1 MERTELYEL
10 FVSILKSRLNS
21 ERICAETAD
30 KITPEILPAL
40 FRLSKA
46 HDVAHI
52 VGSALLSAGI
62 LPEGKAKETFKSE
75 VNLSVFRYETMNYEL
90 NRICGLFES
99 EKIQFM
105 PLKGAILRKF
115 YPEPE
120 MRSSCDID
128 IFVKP
133 EKLDDAIK
141 VLTDKAG
148 YDFKGKFAHD
158 ASLFSPSNVH
168 LELHFRLDDSDKE
181 KERFFSSAFDSA
193 TKLDA
198 YDYGFVMSDA
208 MFVAYFS
215 SHMAKHFSH
224 GGCGVRTFM
233 DLEIMERK
241 GFFDCDYEELV
252 KKTGSDKFLRA
263 ARDLT
268 KVWFGQKEITPLLL
282 RMQEFVME
290 GGVYGSKKSGSA
302 ARQAKRKSRF
312 KYILKRIFLPFN
324 EMIYTYPILGKYP
337 VLYQF
342 IQVYRWFKFIFSP
355 KTRNKARNE
364 LEFNKTISE
373 EEKQNI
379 KDLCE
384 KLGL

>member
-1 MERTELYEL
+1 MEKAELYDL

-21 ERICAETAD
+21 ERICAETAE

-52 VGSALLSAGI
+52 VGSALLSAE
-62 LPEGKAKETFKSE
+62 LLSEGKAKDAFITEI
-75 VNLSVFRYETMNYEL
+75 NLSVYRYETMRYEL
-90 NRICGLFES
+90 ERIYGLLEG
-99 EKIQFM
+99 EKIKFM
-105 PLKGAILRKF
+105 PLKGAVLRKF

-133 EKLDDAIK
+133 DSLDAAVR
-141 VLTDKAG
+141 VLTGAG
-148 YDFKGKFAHD
+148 YTFKGKFAHD

-193 TKLDA
+193 KKFDG
-198 YDYGFVMSDA
+198 YEYGYVMDDA

-215 SHMAKHFSH
+215 SHMAKHFSG

-233 DLEIMERK
+233 DIAVMERE
-241 GFFDCDYEELV
+241 GFFGSDYSELV

-263 ARDLT
+263 ARDLAE
-268 KVWFGQKEITPLLL
+268 VWFGDKEMTPLLSQ
-282 RMQEFVME
+282 MQDFVME
-290 GGVYGSKKSGSA
+290 GGVYGTKKTGSA
-302 ARQAKRKSRF
+302 ARQNKRKNKF
-312 KYILKRIFLPFN
+312 VYIMKRIFLPFN
-324 EMIYTYPILGKYP
+324 EMIYTYPVLGKFP
-337 VLYQF
+337 VLYPF
-342 IQVYRWFKFIFSP
+342 IQVYRWFKFLFCP
-355 KTRNKARNE
+355 KTRRKAREE
-364 LEFNKTISE
+364 LEFNSTITE
-373 EEKQNI
+373 EEKQKI
-379 KDLCE
+379 ADLCE

>member
-62 LPEGKAKETFKSE
+62 LPEGKAKEAFKSE

-193 TKLDA
+193 TKLDG

-215 SHMAKHFSH
+215 SHMAKHFSG

-268 KVWFGQKEITPLLL
+268 KVWFGEKEITPLLL

-337 VLYQF
+337 VLYPF

-364 LEFNKTISE
+364 LEFNKTVSE